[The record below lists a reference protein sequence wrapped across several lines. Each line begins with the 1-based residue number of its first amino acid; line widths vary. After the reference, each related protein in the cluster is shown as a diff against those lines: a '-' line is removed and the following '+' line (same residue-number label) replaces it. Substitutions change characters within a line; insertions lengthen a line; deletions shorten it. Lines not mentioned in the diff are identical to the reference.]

1 VDLCFCLDLISK
13 IYRNVNEEKSSVLM
27 ASSVGRKVVTFFYRC
42 NDFLLFSGR
51 WHQYRMYQN
60 DHDLYLISPRM
71 EGIDMLVYLQR
82 IKENTA
88 IIFTNPYIAYS
99 EKTFLIRYFNRFMN
113 NDKGCFPFAIF
124 V

>member
-1 VDLCFCLDLISK
+1 
-13 IYRNVNEEKSSVLM
+13 M

-42 NDFLLFSGR
+42 NEVLLFSGR

-60 DHDLYLISPRM
+60 DHDLYLIFPRM
-71 EGIDMLVYLQR
+71 EEIDMLVYLQR

-88 IIFTNPYIAYS
+88 TIFTNPYIAYS
-99 EKTFLIRYFNRFMN
+99 EKTFLIRYVNRFMN